1 MSRRAAAEIKQKDL
15 GGALCMALS
24 GHDLLVA
31 PVWLAG
37 NLVLLAGM
45 AAARLFRVRTAAPRR
60 LAARRRFAAWQTIGS
75 PSLARSRHFPRI
87 RKIRKNPLTVA
98 PSPVGII
105 LASTDSNLAFR
116 RVVYSPFVRTCRQG
130 WLRSGAR
137 TLEVEAM
144 MSTFAARF
152 NVLVRRRLA
161 DRSPRNRVFSLS
173 GSPGGSPCPLT
184 AETIAADAR
193 WWLGDADSDF
203 SPDRLALAS
212 AAGVS
217 DTFRARPAARVRV
230 EQGGVLNTH
239 FDSEGVSGPEGVG
252 SAYGVETRRGA
263 RHAPG
268 PQNLPARLPRATL
281 LRPDAS
287 LPAPLRGGILLR
299 RGNLGLGR
307 SCRAG
312 GAPWHSHCMQETFIA
327 QIFLRGRRECAP

>member
-130 WLRSGAR
+130 WLRSGVP

-144 MSTFAARF
+144 GSFERRALAAACWPTLFGSGAASAFRPCTASRRAAWTELAGRRAEPKAPVVARF
-152 NVLVRRRLA
+152 HNRWSSTDAPRAATAPPGLA
-161 DRSPRNRVFSLS
+161 RS
-173 GSPGGSPCPLT
+173 
-184 AETIAADAR
+184 
-193 WWLGDADSDF
+193 
-203 SPDRLALAS
+203 
-212 AAGVS
+212 
-217 DTFRARPAARVRV
+217 
-230 EQGGVLNTH
+230 
-239 FDSEGVSGPEGVG
+239 
-252 SAYGVETRRGA
+252 
-263 RHAPG
+263 
-268 PQNLPARLPRATL
+268 LPR
-281 LRPDAS
+281 R
-287 LPAPLRGGILLR
+287 
-299 RGNLGLGR
+299 
-307 SCRAG
+307 
-312 GAPWHSHCMQETFIA
+312 
-327 QIFLRGRRECAP
+327 